1 MSVPFDLDLVAGSIA
16 RSRVVPPRAVVGVLS
31 DAPLRFAISPPL
43 DLLFDDLI
51 GFDAPTE
58 WSAVAVVADVGG
70 DPTRRWAWMAS
81 RSGRHATAT
90 AAARDDADAEPIAP
104 GAALVMA
111 DVVRRSV
118 GLRTDPPA
126 LSVELLDELTWID
139 ALVGHAASSPLDVR
153 SALALRPIVLR
164 RSTLDAWEQLH
175 ARAAAESSL
184 RCRRLFTWMDTGM
197 FSRWVFGLWPSADEL
212 VATLVDLVEPSVA
225 AAVLARCPRM
235 QAHLAGL
242 GTVCA

>member
-1 MSVPFDLDLVAGSIA
+1 MSVPFDLDLVARSIA
-16 RSRVVPPRAVVGVLS
+16 RSRVVPPRAVVGVLA

-43 DLLFDDLI
+43 DLHFDDLI
-51 GFDAPTE
+51 GFDAPAE
-58 WSAVAVVADVGG
+58 WAAIAVVADVVGA
-70 DPTRRWAWMAS
+70 PTRRRAWLAC

-90 AAARDDADAEPIAP
+90 AANRDDAEPIAP

-118 GLRTDPPA
+118 GLRTDPPSH
-126 LSVELLDELTWID
+126 SVDLLDELTWVD
-139 ALVGHAASSPLDVR
+139 AMVGHAASGPIDVA
-153 SALALRPIVLR
+153 SALALRPILLR
-164 RSTLDAWEQLH
+164 RSTVDAWEQLH
-175 ARAAAESSL
+175 ARATAESSL

-225 AAVLARCPRM
+225 EAVLARCPLM

-242 GTVCA
+242 GTVSA